1 MKAPNQTQQSV
12 APKRNAQ
19 APHKKPRLFDSLLV
33 RLLAALVLSLILFVA
48 ATAWWIYSDARDE
61 AFYTQDESLL
71 EVTAALAR
79 ADVAAVLPR
88 ALTMDPKRF
97 EARMESDEPLPEE
110 HASQGRGMGMGMG
123 RHRHGGRMHRRML
136 EMMGEENA
144 ACPMADAANGTND
157 AASSGAA
164 PQPPRRTLIPA
175 GETVLVRLL
184 AKQGQAVPI
193 VFGEDLAAGFST
205 PLIDGAPHRLC
216 LLFLPNGRYTA
227 VAEPLKLQEAIVQ
240 EEAIRAV
247 TPLLVLLPVLALV
260 LGAILWAGLRP
271 LTQSARNVSR
281 RGGNDLTPLPLEGV
295 PSEVRPFVEAV
306 NGLLARVDAAR
317 TRELRFTADAAHELR
332 SPLTSLTIEAEH
344 LGKLPLSDDARKIV
358 SNLESGLERSVHQVS
373 QLLLFARAQTG
384 ETKTALLRDA
394 EPWHLAELAGELLE
408 PLLPSLEKKS
418 IRFDAEGLDAAE
430 PVRGLSRTAAGAIIR
445 NLLEN
450 AVRYTPAGGAIRL
463 EARQSEKALDIAV
476 IDSGPG
482 IPPEERE
489 RVFDPFYRITGTR
502 ELGTGL
508 GLAIVKTYADMTG
521 ATVTLD
527 FARSAEEAAQAG
539 FGRGLRASVHFETAN
554 AAR

>member
-1 MKAPNQTQQSV
+1 MTDRRTPSASSSHSDNSSPRV
-12 APKRNAQ
+12 
-19 APHKKPRLFDSLLV
+19 RLFDSLLA
-33 RLLAALVLSLILFVA
+33 RLLAALVASLILFVA

-61 AFYTQDESLL
+61 AYFSQDENLL

-88 ALTMDPKRF
+88 ALTMDPERF
-97 EARMESDEPLPEE
+97 EARMESEEPLPSSAQ
-110 HASQGRGMGMGMG
+110 ASGGRGMGMGMG
-123 RHRHGGRMHRRML
+123 MGMHRHGRMHRRMM
-136 EMMGEENA
+136 EMMGEDALSSN
-144 ACPMADAANGTND
+144 CPMQSPNATGDAGGTGSTSVKS
-157 AASSGAA
+157 A
-164 PQPPRRTLIPA
+164 PRRTLIPA

-184 AKQGQAVPI
+184 PKQGQAVEI
-193 VFGEDLAAGFST
+193 IFKEDLPAGFST
-205 PLIDGAPHRLC
+205 PMIDGAPHRLC

-227 VAEPLKLQEAIVQ
+227 VAEPLRLQEAVVQ

-260 LGAILWAGLRP
+260 LSAILWAGMRP
-271 LTQSARNVSR
+271 LTRAAKSASR
-281 RGGNDLTPLPLEGV
+281 RDASDLTPLPVEGV

-344 LGKLPLSDDARKIV
+344 LGKLPLPDEAKKIV

-384 ETKTALLRDA
+384 ESKAALLRDA
-394 EPWHLAELAGELLE
+394 EPWHLAELVGELFE
-408 PLLPSLEKKS
+408 PLLPVIEKKS
-418 IRFDAEGLDAAE
+418 IRFDAAGLDAPQ
-430 PVRGLSRTAAGAIIR
+430 PVQGLSRTAAAAIIR

-450 AVRYTPAGGAIRL
+450 AIRYTPENGAVRL
-463 EARQSEKALDIAV
+463 EARQSADTLEISV
-476 IDSGPG
+476 VDSGPG

-521 ATVTLD
+521 AEVTLD
-527 FARSAEEAAQAG
+527 YARSTEAANAEG
-539 FGRGLRASVHFETAN
+539 IGRGLRATVHFSLN
-554 AAR
+554 A